1 MKFVVFLFSAVLLQA
16 VFCDD
21 RWEDIF
27 HYGTFPDDFKWASAT
42 SDYQIEGA
50 WNVDGKHVFF
60 KRFLVV
66 VVM

>member
-1 MKFVVFLFSAVLLQA
+1 MKFAACFLCTVLLQA
-16 VFCDD
+16 VFCD
-21 RWEDIF
+21 RFEDIF

-50 WNVDGKHVFF
+50 WNVDGKPVFF
-60 KRFLVV
+60 KTFLVV